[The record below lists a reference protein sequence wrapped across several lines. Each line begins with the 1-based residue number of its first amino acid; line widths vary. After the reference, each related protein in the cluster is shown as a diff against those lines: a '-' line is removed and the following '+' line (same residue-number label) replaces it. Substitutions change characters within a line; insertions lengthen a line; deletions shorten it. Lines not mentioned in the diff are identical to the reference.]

1 MNRGEI
7 WWVAFSGSVGGE
19 IQKER
24 PAIVISN
31 DASNQRL
38 NRIQVVPVTSQTR
51 TVHAGETIVAVAGK
65 EAKALAHQL
74 ATVSKLRV
82 SNQLGALSRAD
93 LARVELAIKRQL
105 GLG

>member
-51 TVHAGETIVAVAGK
+51 TVRAGEALVMVGGK

-82 SNQLGALSRAD
+82 SNQLGTLSRAD
-93 LARVELAIKRQL
+93 LAHVELAIKRQL